1 MLFWTA
7 CVNLAGDEMAQL
19 ANQGGYALHDKLIGR
34 KKKKWRKTSMKKRKM
49 NDDSIVAQPEFESEQ
64 SVMEHAVLP
73 CSPSPPS
80 PHSAPLS
87 EVEPVMARPCT
98 SCALTRRA

>member
-7 CVNLAGDEMAQL
+7 CVDLAGDEMAQL

-34 KKKKWRKTSMKKRKM
+34 RKMKKRKM

-64 SVMEHAVLP
+64 SVMEHAILP
-73 CSPSPPS
+73 SVVAQPDSPSPS
-80 PHSAPLS
+80 H
-87 EVEPVMARPCT
+87 RRT
-98 SCALTRRA
+98 SGTSGRRASKARCASRCIT

>member
-7 CVNLAGDEMAQL
+7 CVDLAGDEMAQL

-34 KKKKWRKTSMKKRKM
+34 KKRKM

-64 SVMEHAVLP
+64 SVMGMRVRTLRAHVVP
-73 CSPSPPS
+73 F
-80 PHSAPLS
+80 S
-87 EVEPVMARPCT
+87 EPR
-98 SCALTRRA
+98 

>member
-64 SVMEHAVLP
+64 SVMEHAILP
-73 CSPSPPS
+73 SVVAQPEFE
-80 PHSAPLS
+80 S
-87 EVEPVMARPCT
+87 EQSVMEHAI
-98 SCALTRRA
+98 STR